1 MDIQKVKQYLKQAT
15 EATLSSLIG
24 SENKE
29 LLVECNFNN
38 IENITSRE
46 NLVNMIIALN
56 GEKMFEDSKLRLELL
71 KRFSNSEI
79 NEIAQCMKMK
89 YENSFDRENIQQ
101 AFCDKSW
108 KLTKVSRIF
117 LKIFDIDAEK
127 YFKKEKKTYDA
138 SIEEIN
144 PGVISENN
152 QRFFELQDYQ
162 FIVKQRTL
170 NRLESKSILK
180 RMLIRMP
187 TGTGKTKTSMHI
199 ISEYIS
205 NTMKNEG
212 IVLWVT
218 DRKELLQQAVNS
230 FKNTW
235 EHLGNEKIKIY
246 RLWDSYNFEDG
257 EIDDGVIFAGIQKL
271 MLIKNSKR
279 YEKIHSK
286 VKLIIYDE
294 AHKALANETKIIL
307 EDLMCKHN
315 RNEHD
320 RSMIGLTATPGRKND
335 IESKALSKMFDNY
348 SIEIDK
354 DILDK
359 INLTRN
365 EYANMEND
373 DDIIKYFQKRGILA
387 KLQTKRL
394 EYEIL
399 SNKEKLLIEEQLKQ
413 IKDNQEDFPLK
424 LIEKIGEN
432 KFRNKA
438 ILKELKELNEK
449 GMPTIVFA
457 CSVEHG
463 KRLSAILTMNGIKNV
478 SVYGDTPPEER
489 KENIRKF
496 KNNEIKILINYDVLT
511 TGFDSTNIKCVFITR
526 PTGSVSLYSQMIGR
540 GLRGPKMGG
549 NEFCQLIDIKDNLEQ
564 YNEKLAFNHFNKYW
578 RN

>member
-1 MDIQKVKQYLKQAT
+1 MNIQKIKQYLKQAT
-15 EATLSSLIG
+15 ELTLSSIIG
-24 SENKE
+24 PENKE

-56 GEKMFEDSKLRLELL
+56 GEKMFDDSKLRLELI
-71 KRFSNSEI
+71 KRLSNSEI
-79 NEIAQCMKMK
+79 NKIAQSMKMS
-89 YENSFDRENIQQ
+89 YENSLDRENIQQ
-101 AFCDKSW
+101 AFCKKTW
-108 KLTKVSRIF
+108 KLSKVSEAF
-117 LKIFDIDAEK
+117 LNIFDIDAEE
-127 YFKKEKKTYDA
+127 YFRKDKKTYDS
-138 SIEEIN
+138 SIEVIT
-144 PGVISENN
+144 PGEVSENN
-152 QRFFELQDYQ
+152 KRFFELQDYQ

-212 IVLWVT
+212 IVLWIT
-218 DRKELLQQAVNS
+218 DRKELLQQAINS

-246 RLWDSYNFEDG
+246 RLWDIHNIEDE

-271 MLIKNSKR
+271 MIIKNSKK
-279 YEKIHSK
+279 YEKIHSR

-294 AHKALANETKIIL
+294 AHKALANETKTIL
-307 EDLMCKHN
+307 EDLMCKHSE
-315 RNEHD
+315 NEDD

-335 IESKALSKMFDNY
+335 LESKALSKMFDNY

-354 DILDK
+354 DILNK

-365 EYANMEND
+365 EYANMEED
-373 DDIIKYFQKRGILA
+373 DDVIRYLQKRGILA

-399 SNKEKLLIEEQLKQ
+399 SDKEKLLIEEQLMQ
-413 IKDNQEDFPLK
+413 IKDYQDFPLK
-424 LIEKIGEN
+424 LIEEIGEN

-438 ILKELKELNEK
+438 ILKELKELNER
-449 GMPTIVFA
+449 GIPTIVFA
-457 CSVEHG
+457 CSVKHG

-478 SVYGDTPPEER
+478 AVYGDTPPEER

-496 KNNEIKILINYDVLT
+496 RNNEIKILINYDVLT

-526 PTGSVSLYSQMIGR
+526 PTSSVSLYSQMIGR